1 MAPEAYAVIGFP
13 LGHTVSPAMQQAAF
27 DHLGID
33 ASYKAL
39 ETRPEDLEQR
49 VKDVR
54 RGSLAGLNVTIPHKT
69 RAVEY
74 LDATAPTATRTGA
87 VNTIFWR
94 DGALT
99 GENTDVP
106 AIAGV
111 LDRAG
116 VSRSARALLIG
127 GGGAARAALLALLE
141 RGHEVLMANRTP
153 ERARGAA
160 DRIAPGGSVPVIALD
175 DPALARRAREC
186 GLIVNATSLGME
198 GGPAPEA
205 SPLPEGALGRE
216 QFVFDMVYRP
226 ERTPLIERAQAAG
239 CIWVGGLDMLVAQ
252 GALSFRLWTGVE
264 APLEVMAAAAR
275 RALQGAG
282 SHHGSG

>member
-1 MAPEAYAVIGFP
+1 MAPETYAVIGIP
-13 LGHTVSPAMQQAAF
+13 LGHSVSPAMQQAAF

-106 AIAGV
+106 AIAGG

-116 VSRSARALLIG
+116 VSRSARGPLIG
-127 GGGAARAALLALLE
+127 GGG
-141 RGHEVLMANRTP
+141 
-153 ERARGAA
+153 
-160 DRIAPGGSVPVIALD
+160 
-175 DPALARRAREC
+175 
-186 GLIVNATSLGME
+186 
-198 GGPAPEA
+198 GGPAREA

-239 CIWVGGLDMLVAQ
+239 CIWVGGLDM
-252 GALSFRLWTGVE
+252 
-264 APLEVMAAAAR
+264 
-275 RALQGAG
+275 
-282 SHHGSG
+282 